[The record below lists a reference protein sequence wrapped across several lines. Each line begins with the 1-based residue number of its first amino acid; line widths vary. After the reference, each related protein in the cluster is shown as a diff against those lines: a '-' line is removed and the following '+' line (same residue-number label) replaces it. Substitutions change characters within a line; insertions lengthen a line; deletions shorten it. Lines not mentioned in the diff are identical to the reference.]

1 MARTTRTRTR
11 TLLAAAATG
20 LALAGALVTAP
31 AQAATSATITLTAT
45 GGLSVSEP
53 VGTTTTP
60 VNLGSTA
67 SGVGAF
73 TTSNLGT
80 VTVTDAR
87 TGLLANTWTASV
99 AVTDFVMQS
108 PPASATVAQKTINAA
123 GMVYVMGTSTAGSG
137 NPVGA
142 AFVPSGTA
150 IVAANTALP
159 IGAMTALG
167 TNSQSWNPK
176 LTVALTNQI
185 AGTYAGTVTHS
196 AA

>member
-1 MARTTRTRTR
+1 MARRTR
-11 TLLAAAATG
+11 TLIAAAATG

-31 AQAATSATITLTAT
+31 AQASTSATITLSAT

-53 VGTTTTP
+53 VGTSSAP
-60 VNLGSTA
+60 VSLGSTA
-67 SGVGAF
+67 SSVGVF
-73 TTSNLGT
+73 TTGNLGV

-87 TGLLANTWTASV
+87 TGLLSNTWTASV
-99 AVTDFVMQS
+99 AATNFVMQS
-108 PPASATVAQKTINAA
+108 PPAGATTAQTTINAA
-123 GMVYVMGTSTAGSG
+123 GMVYNMGTATAGTG

-150 IVAANTALP
+150 IVAASTALP
-159 IGAMTALG
+159 IGAMVALG
-167 TNSQSWNPK
+167 ANSESWNPT

-196 AA
+196 AL